1 MRLSRLL
8 AELSSAAPE
17 LLVGGPSP
25 LDDDPEVSAVVQDD
39 RRVTPGAVFVAR
51 RGERFDGH
59 DHAQHA
65 VARGAVAVVG
75 DRAEELLSEVG
86 LNAPYVRV
94 VDAKRAL
101 PHVAAAFHGHPSRHL
116 SVHGVTGT
124 DGKTTTS
131 FLLARLLG
139 SEFQTGLISTAAVRL
154 GDEPLQLE
162 GHFTTPE
169 APEVQAFLARFRDAG
184 ATHAVLESSS
194 HGFSQHRLDA
204 VQYAVGVVT
213 NLSPEHLDHHKTLEA
228 YLEAKATLVRRAR
241 TAVLNTDDEHW
252 PAFERAAREGGASVV
267 AYGAAEGADVRLL
280 AVSQSPGALDI
291 QLDAFGERR
300 TARLPMVGSYNA
312 WNAAGALAAA
322 QIAGVGLDQALTAL
336 HGFGGVPGRMQVIAT
351 EPFTV
356 IVDFAHTPPALAKAL
371 EATRRA
377 GSRTIVVVGSAG
389 ERDPGKRGPLG
400 GAAMAGADIAV
411 FTEEDSR
418 SEPVERILAAM
429 AAGAE
434 SKGGVRGVTYHVE
447 PNRARAIALAYELA
461 APGDV
466 VLLAGK
472 GHEATL
478 ERDGETLEWD
488 EAALARSLLRGNGA

>member
-1 MRLSRLL
+1 MRLSDLL
-8 AELSSAAPE
+8 AELRSAAPE

-25 LDDDPEVSAVVQDD
+25 LEVDPQVSAVVQDD
-39 RRVTPGAVFVAR
+39 RRVSPGALFVAR

-59 DHAQHA
+59 DHADAA

-75 DRAEELLSEVG
+75 DRQEERLPASGRKV
-86 LNAPYVRV
+86 PYVRV

-101 PHVAAAFHGHPSRHL
+101 PHLAAAFHGHPSRHL
-116 SVHGVTGT
+116 NVHGVTGT

-131 FLLARLLG
+131 FLLAHLLG
-139 SEFQTGLISTAAVRL
+139 SSFSTGLVSTAAVRL
-154 GDEPLQLE
+154 GDEALQLE

-169 APEVQAFLARFRDAG
+169 APEVQAYLARFTEAG

-213 NLSPEHLDHHKTLEA
+213 NLSPEHLDHHKTVEA

-241 TAVLNTDDEHW
+241 TAVLNVDDDHW
-252 PAFERAAREGGASVV
+252 PAFERAAREGGAKVV
-267 AYGAAEGADVRLL
+267 TYGTSEGADLRLVG
-280 AVSQSPGALDI
+280 VSPSSGALDLK
-291 QLDAFGERR
+291 LDVFGERR
-300 TARLPMVGSYNA
+300 TARLPMVGRYNA

-322 QIAGVGLDQALTAL
+322 RIAQVDLDAALQALD
-336 HGFGGVPGRMQVIAT
+336 GFAGVPGRMQVVT
-351 EPFTV
+351 TGPFTV
-356 IVDFAHTPPALAKAL
+356 IVDFAHTPPALTKAL
-371 EATRRA
+371 EATRRP
-377 GSRTIVVVGSAG
+377 GSRTIVVIGSAG

-400 GAAMAGADIAV
+400 AAATEGADVAV

-418 SEPVERILAAM
+418 SEPVQQILAAM

-434 SKGGVRGVTYHVE
+434 SKGGVRGVTYHLE
-447 PNRARAIALAYELA
+447 PDRERAIALAYELA

-466 VLLAGK
+466 VVLAGK

-478 ERDGETLEWD
+478 ERDGETLPWD
-488 EAALARSLLRGNGA
+488 EAALARSLLPGAGA

>member
-1 MRLSRLL
+1 MRLSHLL
-8 AELSSAAPE
+8 ADLGTAAPG

-25 LDDDPEVSAVVQDD
+25 LDDDPAVSAVVQDD

-59 DHAQHA
+59 DHAHDA
-65 VARGAVAVVG
+65 VARGAVAIVG
-75 DRAEELLSEVG
+75 DRAEEQAAGFGLS
-86 LNAPYVRV
+86 APYVRV

-101 PHVAAAFHGHPSRHL
+101 PHLAAAFHGHPSRQL

-131 FLLARLLG
+131 FLLAHLLG
-139 SEFQTGLISTAAVRL
+139 SDFHTGLISTAAVRL
-154 GDEPLQLE
+154 GAEALQLE

-169 APEVQAFLARFRDAG
+169 APEVQAYLARFRDAG

-241 TAVLNTDDEHW
+241 TAVLNADDEHR
-252 PAFERAAREGGASVV
+252 PAFERAARESGASVV
-267 AYGAAEGADVRLL
+267 AYGTAEGADVRLL
-280 AVSQSPGALDI
+280 GVSQSPGALDI
-291 QLDAFGERR
+291 RIDAFGERR

-322 QIAGVGLDQALTAL
+322 QVAGVGLDQALNVL
-336 HGFGGVPGRMQVIAT
+336 RGFDGVPGRMQVIAT

-371 EATRRA
+371 EATRRD

-400 GAAMAGADIAV
+400 AAAMDGADVAV

-418 SEPVERILAAM
+418 SEPVAKILAAM

-434 SKGGVRGVTYHVE
+434 ARGGVRGVTYHVE
-447 PNRARAIALAYELA
+447 PDRERAIALAYELA

-466 VLLAGK
+466 VVLAGK

-478 ERDGETLEWD
+478 ERDGETLPWD
-488 EAALARSLLRGNGA
+488 EAELARSLLHGDGG